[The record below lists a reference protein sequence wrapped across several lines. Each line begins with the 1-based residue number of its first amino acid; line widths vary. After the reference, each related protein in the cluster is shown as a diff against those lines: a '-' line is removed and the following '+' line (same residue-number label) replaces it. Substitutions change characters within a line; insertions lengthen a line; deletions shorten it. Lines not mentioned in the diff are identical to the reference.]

1 MKKILF
7 ACDLD
12 NTLIHSY
19 KKKSADD
26 ICVEIYNGNE
36 QSFISAR
43 TKNLLKEIAEKII
56 FVPITT
62 RSVEQY
68 KRIFWFENFSPS
80 FVVTTNGAK
89 FFCNGAEEKNWKNYF
104 QNFILPY
111 KKEMEN
117 LLADLSEK
125 KFFTRCRIVDK
136 SFLFLSC
143 EEEFDAKKIS
153 AELQTKTKLCV
164 ESSGR
169 KIYLFPPSINKGE
182 SLKLLKEKFAPEKIF
197 CAGDSEIDLAMI
209 NLADFAFVPKNFPAE
224 KISHKNFIKLSDS
237 PKFAEEFLKILAE
250 KIHEK
255 SPDTF

>member
-19 KKKSADD
+19 KKKYADD

-80 FVVTTNGAK
+80 FAVTTNGAK
-89 FFCNGAEEKNWKNYF
+89 FFCNGAEEKN
-104 QNFILPY
+104 
-111 KKEMEN
+111 
-117 LLADLSEK
+117 
-125 KFFTRCRIVDK
+125 
-136 SFLFLSC
+136 
-143 EEEFDAKKIS
+143 
-153 AELQTKTKLCV
+153 
-164 ESSGR
+164 
-169 KIYLFPPSINKGE
+169 
-182 SLKLLKEKFAPEKIF
+182 
-197 CAGDSEIDLAMI
+197 
-209 NLADFAFVPKNFPAE
+209 
-224 KISHKNFIKLSDS
+224 
-237 PKFAEEFLKILAE
+237 
-250 KIHEK
+250 
-255 SPDTF
+255 